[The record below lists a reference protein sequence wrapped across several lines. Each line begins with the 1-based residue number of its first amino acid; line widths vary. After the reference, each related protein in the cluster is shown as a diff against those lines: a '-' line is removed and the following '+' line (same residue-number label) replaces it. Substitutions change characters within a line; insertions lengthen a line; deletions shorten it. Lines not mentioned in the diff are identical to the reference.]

1 MAGAFGAGLRPRNL
15 LSVQVLPPGEYVVFT
30 PAAWALCCAAV
41 LAGGVLLLVVAPP
54 PRCVSGSCARAALV
68 VPGPLASSGAL
79 PGLALERAAA
89 SAARRPRP
97 ARCPRGHAC
106 PRSVGLSP
114 PAPGPCVGAV
124 AAAGSNEKVSTCHFA
139 KFSKVGNVKF

>member
-1 MAGAFGAGLRPRNL
+1 MWVSVLYTWDSMDAFGKILT
-15 LSVQVLPPGEYVVFT
+15 LSMEHVIFT

-114 PAPGPCVGAV
+114 PAPGPWAPWLRPAPTKKCQPVTLQ
-124 AAAGSNEKVSTCHFA
+124 NFRKWEM
-139 KFSKVGNVKF
+139 